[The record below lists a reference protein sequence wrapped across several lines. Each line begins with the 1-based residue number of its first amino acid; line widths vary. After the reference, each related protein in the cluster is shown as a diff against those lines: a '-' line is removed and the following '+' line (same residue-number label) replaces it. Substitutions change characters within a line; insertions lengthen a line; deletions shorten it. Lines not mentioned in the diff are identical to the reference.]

1 MKTFGII
8 ERETVATG
16 KQVRLFLVDGS
27 PTGILTAEIM
37 NWTCR
42 IVSGSRSELNDLLAR
57 GEANSP
63 GVYFLL
69 GDNPDDP
76 DRGLLYIG
84 EADDVAARL
93 RQHNSASTGKEF
105 WTRVVFLTSKD
116 TNLTKAHV
124 RYLESRF
131 ITLAASADRY
141 ALENGNRPP
150 TVNLPEA
157 DVSDME
163 YFISQAQIVLPVL
176 GLDAFRERP
185 IPSTSSGTPMG
196 EHVSP
201 LFEMKVPAEDGFAR
215 GQEIDGEFVV
225 VAGSR
230 ARSSW
235 TGSGQTYGRL
245 YERLRATGT
254 FSVEDGAVVFAADHA
269 FASPSAAAAVV
280 SGRNANGRVTWRDT
294 ITGQTFAQWQEQLAP
309 PLPDYS

>member
-1 MKTFGII
+1 M
-8 ERETVATG
+8 VTG
-16 KQVRLFLVDGS
+16 KQIRLFLVDGS

-37 NWTCR
+37 NWTGR

-69 GDNPDDP
+69 GDNPEDQ

-116 TNLTKAHV
+116 ANLTKAHV

-131 ITLAASADRY
+131 IKLAAAADRY
-141 ALENGNRPP
+141 SLENGNRPP

-163 YFISQAQIVLPVL
+163 YFISQAQIALPVL

-185 IPSTSSGTPMG
+185 IPSTSSETPRS

-201 LFEMKVPAEDGFAR
+201 LFEMKVPSEDGFAR

-235 TGSGQTYGRL
+235 TGSGQGYGRL
-245 YERLRATGT
+245 YERLHKTGILG
-254 FSVEDGAVVFAADHA
+254 VVDGGVIFTTDHA

-280 SGRNANGRVTWRDT
+280 SGRAANGRAVWKDPT
-294 ITGQTFAQWQEQLAP
+294 TGQTFAQWQEQLAP

>member
-1 MKTFGII
+1 M
-8 ERETVATG
+8 ATG

-37 NWTCR
+37 NWTGR

-69 GDNPDDP
+69 GDNPEDQE
-76 DRGLLYIG
+76 RGLLYIG
-84 EADDVAARL
+84 EADDVATRL

-116 TNLTKAHV
+116 ANLTKAHV
-124 RYLESRF
+124 RFLESRF
-131 ITLAASADRY
+131 IALAASADRY

-185 IPSTSSGTPMG
+185 IPSTSSETPTG

-201 LFEMKVPAEDGFAR
+201 LFEMKVPHEEGIAR
-215 GQEIDGEFVV
+215 GQDINGEFVV
-225 VAGSR
+225 ASGSR
-230 ARSSW
+230 VRSSW
-235 TGSGQTYGRL
+235 AGAAHSYGGL
-245 YERLRATGT
+245 YVRLRESGT
-254 FSVEDGAVVFAADHA
+254 LSVEDGAVVFATDFA

-280 SGRNANGRVTWRDT
+280 SGRNANGRLTWRDP

>member
-1 MKTFGII
+1 M
-8 ERETVATG
+8 ATG

-37 NWTCR
+37 NWTGR
-42 IVSGSRSELNDLLAR
+42 VVSGSRSELNDLLGR

-69 GDNPDDP
+69 GDNPEDA
-76 DRGLLYIG
+76 DRGLLYVG

-105 WTRVVFLTSKD
+105 WNRVVFLTSKD
-116 TNLTKAHV
+116 ANLTKAHV

-131 ITLAASADRY
+131 IALAAATDRY

-176 GLDAFRERP
+176 GLDAFRGRP
-185 IPSTSSGTPMG
+185 IPTTATTNSTGD
-196 EHVSP
+196 HLSP
-201 LFEMKVPAEDGFAR
+201 VFEMKVPAEQGIAR
-215 GQEIDGEFVV
+215 GQDINGEFVV
-225 VAGSR
+225 VAGSS
-230 ARSSW
+230 ARSTW
-235 TGSGQTYGRL
+235 TGSGHNYGLL
-245 YERLRATGT
+245 YERLRKAGT
-254 FSVEDGAVVFAADHA
+254 LSVVDGEGVFVDSYA
-269 FASPSAAAAVV
+269 FNSPSAAAAVV
-280 SGRNANGRVTWRDT
+280 SGRNANGRTAWKVPSS
-294 ITGQTFAQWQEQLAP
+294 GLTFAQWQEQLAP
-309 PLPDYS
+309 PLPEYS

>member
-1 MKTFGII
+1 M
-8 ERETVATG
+8 ATG

-27 PTGILTAEIM
+27 PTGVLTAEIM
-37 NWTCR
+37 NWTGR
-42 IVSGSRSELNDLLAR
+42 LVSGSRSELNDLLAR

-69 GDNPDDP
+69 GENPEDP
-76 DRGLLYIG
+76 DRRLLYVG
-84 EADDVAARL
+84 EADDVAIRL

-105 WTRVVFLTSKD
+105 WSRVIFLTSKD
-116 TNLTKAHV
+116 ANLTKAHV

-131 ITLAASADRY
+131 IALAAATDRC

-157 DVSDME
+157 DISDME

-176 GLDAFRERP
+176 GLDAFRGRLLP
-185 IPSTSSGTPMG
+185 TSSERTPIG

-201 LFEMKVPAEDGFAR
+201 LFEMKVPAEEGVAQGRD
-215 GQEIDGEFVV
+215 INGEFVV
-225 VAGSR
+225 AAGSR

-235 TGSGQTYGRL
+235 TGSGQNYGRL
-245 YERLRATGT
+245 YDRLRKSGT
-254 FSVEDGAVVFAADHA
+254 LDVVEGVVVFADDHA

-280 SGRNANGRVTWRDT
+280 SGRNANGRITWRDSN
-294 ITGQTFAQWQEQLAP
+294 TGQTFAQWQEQLAP
-309 PLPDYS
+309 PIPEES

>member
-1 MKTFGII
+1 M
-8 ERETVATG
+8 ATG

-37 NWTCR
+37 NWTGR
-42 IVSGSRSELNDLLAR
+42 LVSGSRSELNDLLAR

-69 GDNPDDP
+69 GENPEDP
-76 DRGLLYIG
+76 DRRLLYVG
-84 EADDVAARL
+84 EADDVAIRL

-105 WTRVVFLTSKD
+105 WTRVIFLTSKD
-116 TNLTKAHV
+116 ANLTKAHV

-131 ITLAASADRY
+131 IALAAATDRC

-176 GLDAFRERP
+176 GLDAFRGRP
-185 IPSTSSGTPMG
+185 IPTTSEGAPLG

-201 LFEMKVPAEDGFAR
+201 LFEMKVPAEEGVALGRD
-215 GQEIDGEFVV
+215 INGEFVV
-225 VAGSR
+225 AAGSR

-235 TGSGQTYGRL
+235 TGSGQNYGRL
-245 YERLRATGT
+245 YDRLRKSGT
-254 FSVEDGAVVFAADHA
+254 LNVVEGVVVFADDHA

-280 SGRNANGRVTWRDT
+280 SGRNANGRITWRDSK
-294 ITGQTFAQWQEQLAP
+294 TGRTFAQWQEQLAP
-309 PLPDYS
+309 PLPETL